1 MPTVS
6 NVSSFRKVT
15 PGILASQRL
24 GAANDIP
31 DIGKAEVAIALKK
44 ASQALGLSATAYH
57 ILDILLG
64 LSKSDDWKGD
74 ARPVVAISNERL
86 GAYVGRSKRTVIRA
100 VKQLVEAQ
108 VLCYRDSSTGRRWVH
123 RNRDGDI
130 THAYGLDFTPARIRY
145 REIKRLGDEWQ
156 AELNAER
163 EAKRTITKVSRAIV
177 DIIEATTDVDL
188 SDFGDQMMAIRESG
202 QGNQQ
207 KAVALQDLYDLVV
220 EALTEASQ
228 QSQSSKNSGE
238 STPEGDSDGTPLS
251 ITTIP
256 HFERSNNERT
266 SANANEIKFPTDD
279 AKGIDMAPEREQAEP
294 GRVKTTRIP
303 RGNRTGEADFT
314 PSAALDSVSV
324 SLLQSACRSVQNDF
338 GVAFSSWQELM
349 SAAEVM
355 RIGIGLSEK
364 AYADACGK
372 LGRHAAAGILVV
384 VAEKTLRDP
393 ERISRPGGYF
403 RACVDRAVDGKLALA
418 KSVFGLLNEREK

>member
-86 GAYVGRSKRTVIRA
+86 GAYIGRSKRTVIRA

-202 QGNQQ
+202 RGNQS
-207 KAVALQDLYDLVV
+207 KAVALQDLYDLLV
-220 EALTEASQ
+220 EALTETSH
-228 QSQSSKNSGE
+228 QSQSSNKNGE
-238 STPEGDSDGTPLS
+238 STPEGDTDDTS
-251 ITTIP
+251 ISNTTSP
-256 HFERSNNERT
+256 ESCTYRKRT
-266 SANANEIKFPTDD
+266 SANANDINFSTDD
-279 AKGIDMAPEREQAEP
+279 TFGIDMAPKREQA
-294 GRVKTTRIP
+294 GRGGAKTTRKP

-324 SLLQSACRSVQNDF
+324 SLLQSACTSVQNDF
-338 GVAFSSWQELM
+338 GVSFSSWQDLIT
-349 SAAEVM
+349 AADVM
-355 RIGIGLSEK
+355 RVGIGLSEH

-372 LGRHAAAGILVV
+372 LGRHAAAGILIV

-418 KSVFGLLNEREK
+418 KSVFGLLNERT